1 MFLFGEHDKAS
12 DEPQTT
18 QSIKLLA
25 WNLQSPSL
33 ERAHEQTN
41 WLLNTN
47 ANVLLLTE
55 AMPTE
60 GSYYLLSTLES
71 SGFELFYTISHDEKY
86 FTAICVKGF
95 QAEGME
101 IRTQLLPSRFQG
113 VKLST
118 PHGEIQIVGIYAP
131 TSWKN
136 KPESYLKQ
144 RREFHE
150 QVSKLLSA
158 PKLNSKLI
166 VGGDLNVLEPTHTPS
181 VPGFEDPYFY
191 TQFID
196 KGMLDIYRE
205 FHPKD
210 NEYSWFSVERI
221 GCRFDHFFI
230 TKDLLRF
237 VSDCSYVHEARTRR
251 LSDHSA
257 MWLKFIAET
266 GNNQLF

>member
-1 MFLFGEHDKAS
+1 MGRQMFLFGENNKAP
-12 DEPQTT
+12 DET
-18 QSIKLLA
+18 QEVQNIRLLA

-33 ERAHEQTN
+33 ERSHEQTK
-41 WLLNTN
+41 WLLSVN

-71 SGFELFYTISHDEKY
+71 SGFKLFYTTPSDDKY
-86 FTAICVKGF
+86 FTVICVKGF
-95 QAEGME
+95 EAENMNIKTE
-101 IRTQLLPSRFQG
+101 LLPSRIQG
-113 VKLST
+113 VKLSSSL
-118 PHGEIQIVGIYAP
+118 GEIQIIGIYAP

-144 RREFHE
+144 RREYHE
-150 QVSKLLSA
+150 QVSRLLSTSI
-158 PKLNSKLI
+158 LNSRLI
-166 VGGDLNVLEPTHTPS
+166 IGGDLNVLEPTHVPS

-196 KGMLDIYRE
+196 KGMLDVYRE
-205 FHPKD
+205 FHPND

-230 TKDLLRF
+230 TKDLLKF
-237 VSDCSYVHEARTRR
+237 ISDCKYAHEARTRK

-257 MWLKFIAET
+257 MWLNFITET
-266 GNNQLF
+266 TQ